1 MCSELETYSRID
13 AYITIE
19 RLKKVIER
27 FDKDKDANKLFYEL
41 CVETGNAVY
50 IRTDDLIKTID
61 RLGEH
66 HKKYNVSN
74 TKRDPIRV
82 KVAIKKK

>member
-1 MCSELETYSRID
+1 METYSRID
-13 AYITIE
+13 TYITIE

-50 IRTDDLIKTID
+50 IKADNLIKTID
-61 RLGEH
+61 RLDEH
-66 HKKYNVSN
+66 YKKYDISN

>member
-27 FDKDKDANKLFYEL
+27 FEKDKEANILFYEL
-41 CVETGNAVY
+41 RVETGNAVY
-50 IRTDDLIKTID
+50 IKADNLIKTID
-61 RLGEH
+61 RLNIIYRIQNEILF
-66 HKKYNVSN
+66 V
-74 TKRDPIRV
+74 
-82 KVAIKKK
+82 